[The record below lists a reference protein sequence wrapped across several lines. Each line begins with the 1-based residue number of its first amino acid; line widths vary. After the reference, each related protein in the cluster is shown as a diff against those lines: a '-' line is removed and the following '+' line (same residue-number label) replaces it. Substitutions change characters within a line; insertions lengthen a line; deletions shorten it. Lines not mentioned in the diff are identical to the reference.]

1 MLSSHLKSLLK
12 KNLLIAKSTFI
23 LTTIELL
30 APIIIMLAL
39 LGLKSLFDKED
50 IPFPNDYDYIFYNTS
65 IVHNNLVEEFG
76 YQMELLEIFHNY
88 FTCSK
93 RNVIAFI
100 GKAFPTNLANK
111 FINKYSNSVK

>member
-50 IPFPNDYDYIFYNTS
+50 IPFPNDYNYIF
-65 IVHNNLVEEFG
+65 IIL
-76 YQMELLEIFHNY
+76 QL
-88 FTCSK
+88 
-93 RNVIAFI
+93 FI
-100 GKAFPTNLANK
+100 
-111 FINKYSNSVK
+111 II